1 MDFIFV
7 FITIRT
13 MKNNLARCKWVSESD
28 PLMAEYHDK
37 EWGFPLR
44 NDKKIFEFLCLESF
58 QAGLSWRTIL
68 NKRKNFEKAF
78 AGFDPLKV
86 AKFTKKDF
94 NRLMNDKGIIRN
106 RMKIEAAINNA
117 SRFLEVKKEFGT
129 FSKYMW
135 GFVNNRPIVNTIKT
149 IKDYRPINDEAIL
162 WAKDLKKRGFKFIG
176 PTTLYAHMQ
185 ATGMVDDHMSG
196 CFRKKKNPNSVR

>member
-1 MDFIFV
+1 
-7 FITIRT
+7 
-13 MKNNLARCKWVSESD
+13 MKTNLIKKRCAWASEGD
-28 PLMAEYHDK
+28 DLMVKYHDE
-37 EWGFPLR
+37 EWGYPLH
-44 NDKKIFEFLCLESF
+44 NDNKIFEFLCLESF

-78 AGFDPLKV
+78 ARFDPVKV
-86 AKFTKKDF
+86 SKFKKTDF
-94 NRLMNDKGIIRN
+94 NRLMRDEGIVRN

-135 GFVNNRPIVNTIKT
+135 SFVKNRSISNNIRTV
-149 IKDYRPINDEAIL
+149 KDYKPISDEAIV
-162 WAKDLKKRGFKFIG
+162 WSKDLKKRGFKFLG

-185 ATGMVDDHMSG
+185 AVGMVDDHMVG
-196 CFRKKKNPNSVR
+196 CFRKNK

>member
-1 MDFIFV
+1 M
-7 FITIRT
+7 IR
-13 MKNNLARCKWVSESD
+13 
-28 PLMAEYHDK
+28 YHDK
-37 EWGFPLR
+37 EWGIPLR

-78 AGFDPLKV
+78 AGFDPVKV

-94 NRLMNDKGIIRN
+94 NCLMRDKGIVRN

-135 GFVNNRPIVNTIKT
+135 SFVNNRPIVNTIRI
-149 IKDYRPINDEAIL
+149 IKEYKPVNDKAII
-162 WAKDLKKRGFKFIG
+162 WSKDLKKRGFKFLG

-185 ATGMVDDHMSG
+185 AVGMVNDHMVG
-196 CFRKKKNPNSVR
+196 CFRKKRKIILEDWKE